1 MNSGMTPHEL
11 PSAVLDHQYTRC
23 ALYLSH
29 IDFYRKRVVPRLG
42 EELRA
47 IEFGGSNGFIA
58 QLFQGVDYEVAAN
71 APAVDIQDL
80 AAYPADAYDF
90 VILDEILE
98 HVEKP
103 WIAVEEVR
111 RILKPGGT
119 LITSS
124 PFMIAVHKVPEDYW
138 RFTKEAMCVLLESY
152 SSVETHSWGNPS
164 AVSYLMDGMMVTTRD
179 AIEAGVFDLTNIEK
193 FAVDVWAYATK

>member
-1 MNSGMTPHEL
+1 MNGAVNPADLPPEL
-11 PSAVLDHQYTRC
+11 LDYQYTRC

-29 IDFYRKRVVPRLG
+29 IEFYRTRVAPRL
-42 EELRA
+42 EEGLRA

-58 QLFQGVDYEVAAN
+58 QLFEDVDYEVAAN
-71 APAVDIQDL
+71 APQVDIQDL
-80 AAYPADAYDF
+80 SDYPADSYDF

-138 RFTKEAMCVLLESY
+138 RFTKEAMGILLESY
-152 SSVETHSWGNPS
+152 SSVETYSWGNPGS
-164 AVSYLMDGMMVTTRD
+164 VSYLMDGMMVTTRD
-179 AIEAGVFDLTNIEK
+179 AIEAGAFDLTNVDK
-193 FAVDVWAYATK
+193 FAIDVWAYATK